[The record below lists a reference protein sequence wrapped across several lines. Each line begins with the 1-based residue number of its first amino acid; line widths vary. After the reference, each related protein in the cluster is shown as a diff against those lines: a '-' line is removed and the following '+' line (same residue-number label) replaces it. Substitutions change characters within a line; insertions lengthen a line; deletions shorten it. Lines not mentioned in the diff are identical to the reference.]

1 MNSKN
6 KNINKICVTFVYLD
20 LEIQKIKEIFQD
32 KLYNV
37 IMLYGERPE
46 FDGEEMILKDGQA
59 EVELSRIFET
69 FKMQYDLIK
78 RLMAIIFNIINQLNA
93 IYNKK
98 DTTFYKIFKNLDLFF
113 ALDSIG

>member
-1 MNSKN
+1 
-6 KNINKICVTFVYLD
+6 
-20 LEIQKIKEIFQD
+20 
-32 KLYNV
+32 
-37 IMLYGERPE
+37 
-46 FDGEEMILKDGQA
+46 
-59 EVELSRIFET
+59 
-69 FKMQYDLIK
+69 MQYDLIK